1 MSAETSCD
9 ESDATYRSVD
19 TDVEEDTES
28 LDWER
33 NHGELSFVDGDP
45 TATSSPLHVLD
56 LGGQRPATPLT
67 HAAWPPR
74 HPSSETDPNFLEDR
88 VLPDL
93 QDRLVDVSE
102 EDEDVFDSDTAED
115 TVNNPIMPARQ
126 TAADIYVKLQAEQLA
141 WNVEVSQIKDSGEV
155 TEMQLVALR
164 DDFGSMRAKFKAA
177 TTAQGYRP

>member
-19 TDVEEDTES
+19 TDVEEDIES
-28 LDWER
+28 LDWES

-88 VLPDL
+88 ALPQL
-93 QDRLVDVSE
+93 HDRLGDVSE
-102 EDEDVFDSDTAED
+102 EDEEVFDSNTAED
-115 TVNNPIMPARQ
+115 TVNNPVNNPIMPARQ
-126 TAADIYVKLQAEQLA
+126 TAADILAKLQAEYGA
-141 WNVEVSQIKDSGEV
+141 WEVEVSQIKESGEV
-155 TEMQLVALR
+155 TDMQLDALK

-177 TTAQGYRP
+177 VSA